1 MLLLFF
7 YDSHQLMKLKIK
19 KMMHK
24 TFTILIFSLAFIF
37 NAQAQDP
44 VCIPEAITADTSIIL
59 PEPYNSVELTGGI
72 DSTCV
77 GSFYEQVFTTM
88 VPSSITLAGQNF
100 AIDSITI
107 DLEGAIDGLPEGL
120 DYACNPPTCVFLPE
134 TVACFVITGDV
145 ADTNPAETY
154 DLTIRLRAF
163 NFFFPIGAE
172 IRYPQDIGAP
182 NESYFIHVDEAGT
195 CETISSTNALEKT
208 LEASLSPNPANDFV
222 QLNIQAESAKDVN
235 VMIVDMLG
243 KVYAEQ
249 AINLQSGQNSIPF
262 FIDDLSAG
270 IYFMT
275 ITDGKE
281 FLTQK
286 IVIEK

>member
-1 MLLLFF
+1 
-7 YDSHQLMKLKIK
+7 MKLKIK

-24 TFTILIFSLAFIF
+24 TFTILIFSLAFIL
-37 NAQAQDP
+37 NVHAQDP
-44 VCIPEAITADTSIIL
+44 ACMPGAISQDTSIIL
-59 PEPYNSVELTGGI
+59 PEPFNSIELTGGI
-72 DSTCV
+72 DSTCI
-77 GSFYEQVFTTM
+77 GSFYEEVFTAL
-88 VPSSITLAGQNF
+88 VPSTIELAGQNF
-100 AIDSITI
+100 AIDSISI

-120 DYACNPPTCVFLPE
+120 DYACNPPSCVFQPE
-134 TVACFVITGDV
+134 ETACFVITGDV
-145 ADTNPAETY
+145 ATSNPAGTY

-172 IRYPQDIGAP
+172 IRYPQDIGAA
-182 NESYFIHVDEAGT
+182 NESYFIHVNEAGNCT
-195 CETISSTNALEKT
+195 AVSTNELENT

-235 VMIVDMLG
+235 IMIVDMLG

-249 AINLQSGQNSIPF
+249 AVGLQSGHNSIPF
-262 FIDDLSAG
+262 FINDMSTG

-281 FLTQK
+281 FLSQK